1 MPAKVLETPK
11 AKQTE
16 VDYKAKID
24 AVIAGFTTKARHTHH
39 APRRHSAWCLPPA
52 TLTLL
57 GLLCCCSQVNKQGEE
72 MSHKCKVCT
81 S

>member
-24 AVIAGFTTKARHTHH
+24 AAIAGFTTKARHTRKVT
-39 APRRHSAWCLPPA
+39 AERTGESGRR
-52 TLTLL
+52 T
-57 GLLCCCSQVNKQGEE
+57 
-72 MSHKCKVCT
+72 
-81 S
+81 